1 MATVVLQFAGSA
13 LGALIG
19 GPVGG
24 IIGRAVGA
32 IAGNMLDQTIFGS
45 GTRRIE
51 GPRLG
56 DTHVMTSSEGAP
68 IPRLWGRM
76 RVPGQVIWAT
86 NLQEVVTTSTDSG
99 GSKGGPKIK
108 NVEYEYFANFAV
120 ALCEGTIDRI
130 GRVWADG
137 KDFDVSELTYR
148 LYRGTE
154 TQQPDSLILAKEGA
168 GNAPAYR
175 GTAYIV
181 FERMPVTD
189 FGNRLP
195 QLSFEVH
202 RAAGGAERHVRAVNI
217 IPGSTEFGYDTTV
230 VAREAGDGITEN
242 ENAHAA
248 SGRSDWTVSI
258 DDLTA
263 TCPNLTAASLVVAWF
278 GTDLR
283 CGQTQIRP
291 GVENTTKTTSPVT
304 WRVSNADRDAAHV
317 VSSSGGGPA
326 YGGTPS
332 DAAVIRAIRDLNGRG
347 LKTVFY
353 PFILMDIAQGNAL
366 PDPYGG
372 ASQAPYPWR
381 GRITCNPAPGLSG
394 SADKTAACASQ
405 VQDFVGTAN
414 PGDFSASGMAIDYSG
429 PTEWGYRRMV
439 LHYAKLCALAGGVD
453 AFLIGSELRG
463 LTTLRGTGNSFPFV
477 SALADL
483 ANDVKSMLPA
493 AKISYA
499 ADWSEYFG
507 HQPADGSQDVFFHL
521 DPLWSS
527 SAIDFIGIDDYMP
540 LTDWRDGSQHL
551 DRLAGVKSIYDLD
564 YLESR
569 ITGGEGYDWYYASA
583 AAREE
588 DRKSV
593 V

>member
-1 MATVVLQFAGSA
+1 MRIPPAIRNAKYLTNFLLIIIGPYNVATQDVPSPADISGGKLKMRKVSHDLAQWL
-13 LGALIG
+13 LGARFL
-19 GPVGG
+19 
-24 IIGRAVGA
+24 
-32 IAGNMLDQTIFGS
+32 TY
-45 GTRRIE
+45 RIE
-51 GPRLG
+51 CRLNIHAAPLG
-56 DTHVMTSSEGAP
+56 SSSIISP
-68 IPRLWGRM
+68 
-76 RVPGQVIWAT
+76 
-86 NLQEVVTTSTDSG
+86 
-99 GSKGGPKIK
+99 
-108 NVEYEYFANFAV
+108 
-120 ALCEGTIDRI
+120 
-130 GRVWADG
+130 
-137 KDFDVSELTYR
+137 SELTYR

-304 WRVSNADRDAAHV
+304 WRVSNVDRDAAHV

-353 PFILMDIAQGNAL
+353 PFILMR
-366 PDPYGG
+366 
-372 ASQAPYPWR
+372 SEER
-381 GRITCNPAPGLSG
+381 R
-394 SADKTAACASQ
+394 
-405 VQDFVGTAN
+405 VGK
-414 PGDFSASGMAIDYSG
+414 
-429 PTEWGYRRMV
+429 E
-439 LHYAKLCALAGGVD
+439 C
-453 AFLIGSELRG
+453 
-463 LTTLRGTGNSFPFV
+463 
-477 SALADL
+477 
-483 ANDVKSMLPA
+483 
-493 AKISYA
+493 
-499 ADWSEYFG
+499 
-507 HQPADGSQDVFFHL
+507 
-521 DPLWSS
+521 
-527 SAIDFIGIDDYMP
+527 
-540 LTDWRDGSQHL
+540 
-551 DRLAGVKSIYDLD
+551 RL
-564 YLESR
+564 
-569 ITGGEGYDWYYASA
+569 
-583 AAREE
+583 
-588 DRKSV
+588 
-593 V
+593 